1 MSNVNDVMNQTMAKM
16 KELVDV
22 NSVVGN
28 PINTPDGTTLIPV
41 SKVTFGFA
49 SGGSD
54 GTQKAEK
61 AAFGAGSGGFSSRL
75 FLGSSSFCDRLF
87 LNCGGVL
94 CSCILCKARGST
106 GKSQRGNHGTDGE
119 SFDPGSM
126 HNSSSSQNAV
136 LYCSVLFCSAGD
148 KSPGLSSPDDD
159 TAASAPAMQK
169 TKLNIAVSMAL

>member
-61 AAFGAGSGGFSSRL
+61 AAFGAGSGA
-75 FLGSSSFCDRLF
+75 
-87 LNCGGVL
+87 GV
-94 CSCILCKARGST
+94 SITPIAFIVIT
-106 GKSQRGNHGTDGE
+106 NGNVRMIYI
-119 SFDPGSM
+119 DPPT
-126 HNSSSSQNAV
+126 NSSIDKVIDMVPDLINK
-136 LYCSVLFCSAGD
+136 FAG
-148 KSPGLSSPDDD
+148 KKKGVKKEEAEEAEEE
-159 TAASAPAMQK
+159 AAE
-169 TKLNIAVSMAL
+169 

>member
-54 GTQKAEK
+54 GTQKTEK
-61 AAFGAGSGGFSSRL
+61 AAFGAGSGA
-75 FLGSSSFCDRLF
+75 
-87 LNCGGVL
+87 GV
-94 CSCILCKARGST
+94 SITPIAFIVIT
-106 GKSQRGNHGTDGE
+106 NGNVRMIYI
-119 SFDPGSM
+119 DPPT
-126 HNSSSSQNAV
+126 NSSI
-136 LYCSVLFCSAGD
+136 D
-148 KSPGLSSPDDD
+148 KVIDMVPGIMDRFSLGKK
-159 TAASAPAMQK
+159 APAEGEE
-169 TKLNIAVSMAL
+169 IY